1 MSEAESVHKFGKMI
15 LEDLAPDLESVKALL
30 QMFPEGF
37 FQLELEQQNDLGAL
51 EWVPVGLI
59 SSVLWDTHYL
69 PDFSKLEKTVAHTHS
84 SGGKIMH
91 IHTLG
96 VLPEQR
102 RKGIGR
108 VLMGSELN
116 LAALLN
122 LEKIS
127 VISQGTTVKFFEV
140 QGFSIVRPVSEFI
153 PFHQDKF
160 PQPMLMELIL
170 ERLSG

>member
-1 MSEAESVHKFGKMI
+1 MSEAKSVYKFVERI
-15 LEDLAPDLESVKALL
+15 FRDLAPDLESVKGLL

-59 SSVLWDTHYL
+59 FSVLWDTHYL
-69 PDFSKLEKTVAHTHS
+69 PDFSKLDKTFAHTHS
-84 SGGKIMH
+84 SSGKIMH

-96 VLPEQR
+96 VLPEHR

-108 VLMGSELN
+108 ILMGSELN

-127 VISQGTTVKFFEV
+127 VISKGTNVKFFEV
-140 QGFSIVRPVSEFI
+140 QGFSVVRPVPEFI
-153 PFHQDKF
+153 PFHQNIF

-170 ERLSG
+170 GRLSE